1 MLNYAKKKPSG
12 NQKLLLVKKNN
23 GTYLEEELLSVK
35 FVPLLNK
42 DFE

>member
-1 MLNYAKKKPSG
+1 MPQKTTLG

-23 GTYLEEELLSVK
+23 ETILKKELFNVK

-42 DFE
+42 NIE

>member
-1 MLNYAKKKPSG
+1 MPKKTKLG

-23 GTYLEEELLSVK
+23 ETILKKELLSVK

-42 DFE
+42 NIE